1 MDKYIISLSM
11 PSINHQIYIHT
22 HKHTYIYIYITV
34 TKSPCFVYESWEIF
48 KKVLT
53 KSKLDLVFGFIRKK
67 YVLIGNIKKKK
78 KRRRDDNYLIAKQL
92 RAYKH
97 FIFYLHTIVDF
108 PPRIL
113 FHMYIPNPT
122 KRTWKKKKSILNVI
136 ICWLFEMVCFLILEF
151 NHIN

>member
-78 KRRRDDNYLIAKQL
+78 RKGGGEMIITWLRNNYELTSISFST
-92 RAYKH
+92 
-97 FIFYLHTIVDF
+97 FIPSLTF
-108 PPRIL
+108 PQEFSFTCIYRIQRKE
-113 FHMYIPNPT
+113 HEKI
-122 KRTWKKKKSILNVI
+122 K
-136 ICWLFEMVCFLILEF
+136 
-151 NHIN
+151 INWM